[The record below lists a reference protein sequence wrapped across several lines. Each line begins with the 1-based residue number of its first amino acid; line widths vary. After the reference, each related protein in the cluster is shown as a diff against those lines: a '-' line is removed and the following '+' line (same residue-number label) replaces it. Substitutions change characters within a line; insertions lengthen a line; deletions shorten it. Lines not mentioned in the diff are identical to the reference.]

1 MLSRRALSDVWSGG
15 AGASGAGAA
24 RTERFLHVGQAL
36 KLDAVLRGD
45 APTSLVSTG
54 QFSIGDNKCFMC
66 FPLNYLIT
74 FPPVNRVRQKTAR
87 WC

>member
-24 RTERFLHVGQAL
+24 RTEHFLHIGQAL

-45 APTSLVSTG
+45 APTSFASTG
-54 QFSIGDNKCFMC
+54 NWTVFYLTTFIITQDTQVHKFYCF
-66 FPLNYLIT
+66 
-74 FPPVNRVRQKTAR
+74 
-87 WC
+87 

>member
-15 AGASGAGAA
+15 TGAGGAGAA

-45 APTSLVSTG
+45 APTSLVSMG
-54 QFSIGDNKCFMC
+54 KEFCLFLLLGASKYNPIMSLIIPQISYFFLQFF
-66 FPLNYLIT
+66 
-74 FPPVNRVRQKTAR
+74 
-87 WC
+87 

>member
-15 AGASGAGAA
+15 AGAAGAGAA
-24 RTERFLHVGQAL
+24 RTERFLHMGQAL

-54 QFSIGDNKCFMC
+54 KHYFAFLLFLGRHFLCSYDYRFIQPK
-66 FPLNYLIT
+66 
-74 FPPVNRVRQKTAR
+74 
-87 WC
+87 

>member
-54 QFSIGDNKCFMC
+54 QISTGDIKCS
-66 FPLNYLIT
+66 
-74 FPPVNRVRQKTAR
+74 V
-87 WC
+87 

>member
-15 AGASGAGAA
+15 GAGAGGAGAA

-54 QFSIGDNKCFMC
+54 QITTGDIKCSVYSS
-66 FPLNYLIT
+66 LKYDT
-74 FPPVNRVRQKTAR
+74 
-87 WC
+87 

>member
-15 AGASGAGAA
+15 TGAGGVGAA

-45 APTSLVSTG
+45 APTSLVSMG
-54 QFSIGDNKCFMC
+54 KEFGGDLFFAVFGMQVKDI
-66 FPLNYLIT
+66 L
-74 FPPVNRVRQKTAR
+74 VNLV
-87 WC
+87 

>member
-15 AGASGAGAA
+15 AGAGGAGAA
-24 RTERFLHVGQAL
+24 RTERFLHIGQAL

-54 QFSIGDNKCFMC
+54 LFI
-66 FPLNYLIT
+66 YLLYIIT
-74 FPPVNRVRQKTAR
+74 SQHIYKN
-87 WC
+87 

>member
-15 AGASGAGAA
+15 AGAGGAGAA

-54 QFSIGDNKCFMC
+54 
-66 FPLNYLIT
+66 NYYIVKIFLALIQLCILT
-74 FPPVNRVRQKTAR
+74 QS
-87 WC
+87 

>member
-15 AGASGAGAA
+15 AGAGGAGAA

-54 QFSIGDNKCFMC
+54 KLFKRIIIFLKDHLYSI
-66 FPLNYLIT
+66 
-74 FPPVNRVRQKTAR
+74 
-87 WC
+87 

>member
-15 AGASGAGAA
+15 AGAGGAGAA

-54 QFSIGDNKCFMC
+54 M
-66 FPLNYLIT
+66 
-74 FPPVNRVRQKTAR
+74 
-87 WC
+87 

>member
-15 AGASGAGAA
+15 AGAGGAGAA

-45 APTSLVSTG
+45 APTSLVSMGKNTKKMFFNNFLG
-54 QFSIGDNKCFMC
+54 LLYYIIIEIFNEFSFIDLKIDN
-66 FPLNYLIT
+66 
-74 FPPVNRVRQKTAR
+74 
-87 WC
+87 

>member
-15 AGASGAGAA
+15 AAAGGAGAA

-54 QFSIGDNKCFMC
+54 KGTGLLGYIPTYTTPISLISIK
-66 FPLNYLIT
+66 T
-74 FPPVNRVRQKTAR
+74 FTVFQ
-87 WC
+87 